1 MATTDSNQAVSK
13 GNFITSAHLHFMP
26 LNHGY
31 CSLKRYGL
39 PACILTI
46 PSLSAVRVSG
56 IYGSLAPDAGGSIK
70 QLCVCYTCAFVACDL
85 IQRAMLMPV
94 TDPSG

>member
-1 MATTDSNQAVSK
+1 MAITDTNQAVSK

-31 CSLKRYGL
+31 CSLKQYRL

-46 PSLSAVRVSG
+46 PSLSVECCSEGEWHLLVG
-56 IYGSLAPDAGGSIK
+56 MAPWHLTQGQYKAT
-70 QLCVCYTCAFVACDL
+70 LCVSRT
-85 IQRAMLMPV
+85 
-94 TDPSG
+94 